1 MNYSVHLRLKI
12 QRVLITLAIRAK
24 HTRLRLLDLTKQ
36 RDYWSKLNPKDFVK
50 NLNIYLWSMHFALGL
65 YSKKQR
71 KKNWSNFPYE
81 WIVIIIIIISLS
93 SVPNEYST
101 ECTSIKSYYTRR
113 TVRKTNS
120 AAGLKTFQLCL
131 QLNSSRVNHVNRYGQ
146 VVQFRN

>member
-50 NLNIYLWSMHFALGL
+50 NLNIYLWSMDFALGL

-71 KKNWSNFPYE
+71 KK
-81 WIVIIIIIISLS
+81 
-93 SVPNEYST
+93 
-101 ECTSIKSYYTRR
+101 K
-113 TVRKTNS
+113 
-120 AAGLKTFQLCL
+120 LK
-131 QLNSSRVNHVNRYGQ
+131 
-146 VVQFRN
+146 